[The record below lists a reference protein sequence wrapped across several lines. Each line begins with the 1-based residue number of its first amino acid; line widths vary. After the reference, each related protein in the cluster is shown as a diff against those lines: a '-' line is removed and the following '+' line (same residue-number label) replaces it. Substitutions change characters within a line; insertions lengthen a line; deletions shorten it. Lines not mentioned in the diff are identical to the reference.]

1 MSPQE
6 LSELHRIALVNTG
19 DKQQA
24 RRCVEAYLAGADSLL
39 PHNRT
44 TTMIW
49 VRVGDSGE
57 YASFDDL
64 QEVVNHLNELGIGRI
79 DHWRSAGIETCNY
92 HGHDYISLYH
102 GDTDGNLKS
111 DLLPDERVFVED
123 NLQEC
128 YQ

>member
-6 LSELHRIALVNTG
+6 ISELHRIALVNTG

-24 RRCVEAYLAGADSLL
+24 RRCVEAYLAGADRLL

-57 YASFDDL
+57 YESFDDL
-64 QEVVNHLNELGIGRI
+64 QEVVDYLNELGVGLI
-79 DHWRSAGIETCNY
+79 DHCALPVSKLVIITAMITSA
-92 HGHDYISLYH
+92 YIMVIL
-102 GDTDGNLKS
+102 TAT
-111 DLLPDERVFVED
+111 
-123 NLQEC
+123 
-128 YQ
+128 